1 MTHKTTAE
9 LSRAYPTDAGLDIK
23 SSEDTIVP
31 AYTSLLVHTGL
42 HVAIKEGFVGILKSR
57 SGLAMKHGIDV
68 AAGVIDANYRG
79 AFSLGKS
86 TRAISE
92 KFIRELLRDNPA
104 GQDSEMT
111 PFLIIRKTM

>member
-68 AAGVIDANYRG
+68 AAGVIDFDIALWSWFGSPFDRH
-79 AFSLGKS
+79 L
-86 TRAISE
+86 
-92 KFIRELLRDNPA
+92 PA
-104 GQDSEMT
+104 LE
-111 PFLIIRKTM
+111 

>member
-57 SGLAMKHGIDV
+57 SGLA
-68 AAGVIDANYRG
+68 
-79 AFSLGKS
+79 
-86 TRAISE
+86 ISE
-92 KFIRELLRDNPA
+92 NGYGKLVP
-104 GQDSEMT
+104 S
-111 PFLIIRKTM
+111 